1 MKQGGTAYPPLATT
15 YLPRANTA
23 SMQDFTEVFLCHA
36 KLYVLGDLYDLPALH
51 QLSFHRL
58 YATLKQFVLYP
69 SRLNDIAILA
79 KYLFENT
86 RPDDKIRGLIML
98 YYACIIEDVSDSKS
112 VKSLID
118 DFPDFAHKLI
128 IGMSQRLS

>member
-1 MKQGGTAYPPLATT
+1 M
-15 YLPRANTA
+15 
-23 SMQDFTEVFLCHA
+23 
-36 KLYVLGDLYDLPALH
+36 
-51 QLSFHRL
+51 
-58 YATLKQFVLYP
+58 LYP

-86 RPDDKIRGLIML
+86 RPDDKIRDLIML

-112 VKSLID
+112 IKSLID
-118 DFPDFAHKLI
+118 DFPDFADKLI